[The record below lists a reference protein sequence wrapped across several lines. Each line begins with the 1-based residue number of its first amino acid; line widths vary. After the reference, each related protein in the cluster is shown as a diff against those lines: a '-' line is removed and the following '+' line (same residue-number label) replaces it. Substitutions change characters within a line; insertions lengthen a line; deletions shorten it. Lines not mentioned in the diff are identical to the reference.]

1 MHQHLHQDH
10 PPLQL
15 LKDHSHHLSLLRP
28 VLVKPRQPRLHQG
41 KGQDY
46 HQNHHHG
53 RHQTPQRSQTQRY
66 DTNDVGKNRRDF
78 LVILL
83 LTGRPTEIEIKTQ
96 YRKLA
101 RMYYSDKHDSES
113 TGMILYQAKE
123 NFNNINNSYKYFRS
137 QL

>member
-15 LKDHSHHLSLLRP
+15 LKEHSHHLSLLHP
-28 VLVKPRQPRLHQG
+28 VLVNPRQPRLHQG

-53 RHQTPQRSQTQRY
+53 RQQTPPRSQTQRY
-66 DTNDVGKNRRDF
+66 DTNGVGKIRRDF

-83 LTGRPTEIEIKTQ
+83 LIGKPTEIEIK
-96 YRKLA
+96 LI
-101 RMYYSDKHDSES
+101 
-113 TGMILYQAKE
+113 TGNWQEYNIL
-123 NFNNINNSYKYFRS
+123 INMTHN
-137 QL
+137 QPV